1 MFVFQMDLDFDR
13 KLIDLI
19 KANPMLYEKDLRS
32 TPYTDMK
39 KKFELWSHIAT
50 SLNSDSKFSQ
60 MWTISVSI
68 NNMSFLPAKYCLLRW
83 KSLRAKYR
91 REAGKLGKESAWE
104 LFEQMKFIEKHI
116 KYQG

>member
-50 SLNSDSKFSQ
+50 SLNSDSKFSPYQ
-60 MWTISVSI
+60 
-68 NNMSFLPAKYCLLRW
+68 FGPYQCLLTTCLSFQRNIVYYDG
-83 KSLRAKYR
+83 KAYGQNTVERRVNLAKNLH
-91 REAGKLGKESAWE
+91 GNCSNK
-104 LFEQMKFIEKHI
+104 
-116 KYQG
+116 